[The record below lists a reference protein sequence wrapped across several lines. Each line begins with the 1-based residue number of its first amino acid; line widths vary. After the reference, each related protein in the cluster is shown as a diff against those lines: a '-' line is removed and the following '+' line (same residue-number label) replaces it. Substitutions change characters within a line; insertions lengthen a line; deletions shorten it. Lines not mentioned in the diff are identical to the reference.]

1 MDLANVQYIVDGKG
15 KNTAV
20 IVPIEV
26 WDEIISESETSYLL
40 KSEAMRKRLLE
51 AKNRDEGIPFEEA
64 CQKLG
69 I

>member
-1 MDLANVQYIVDGKG
+1 MDLAKVQYIVDGKG

-40 KSEAMRKRLLE
+40 KSEAMKKRLLE